1 MAVLRATKG
10 RFLFAP
16 NVGVHKSQYQREA
29 RREVPSCSNN
39 FLASESES
47 QWGKRD
53 SIILGKLKV
62 LKKSHEDGWSLKSH
76 CMASPTKYTVL
87 PLMLI

>member
-29 RREVPSCSNN
+29 RREVPSGSNN

-47 QWGKRD
+47 QWGEEGLHH
-53 SIILGKLKV
+53 SGKAESV
-62 LKKSHEDGWSLKSH
+62 EEE
-76 CMASPTKYTVL
+76 P
-87 PLMLI
+87 